1 MPEVD
6 FGDLVELAE
15 TPAAGDQLLI
25 RDVSA
30 AVGSRDKRIT
40 VANLAVAGPPGADGQ
55 DGAPG
60 ADGADGAPGADGAD
74 GADGLSAYEVA
85 VAEGFVGDETAW
97 LASLVGADGADG
109 ADGAPGADG
118 ADGAPGADG
127 SDADVTM
134 ANVVAALFP
143 LNTVAASGATETLV
157 MGVNDVTMDEACEF
171 TFPTVGAGR
180 HEFTLILRGAFTPTF
195 PASVDWPSATPPTYA
210 SPTEFS
216 FATVDSGT
224 TWLGVAAPGFG

>member
-1 MPEVD
+1 MPDVD
-6 FGDLVELAE
+6 LGDLVELTE
-15 TPAAGDQLLI
+15 PADGDLLLI

-30 AVGSRDKRIT
+30 AAGSRDKRVT
-40 VANLAVAGPPGADGQ
+40 VANLAVAGPAGADGA

-60 ADGADGAPGADGAD
+60 VDGADGAPGADGAD

-109 ADGAPGADG
+109 APGADG

-134 ANVVAALFP
+134 ANVTAALYP
-143 LNTVAASGATETLV
+143 LNTVAASGATETLL
-157 MGVNDVTMDEACEF
+157 MGVNDVTMDENCTF
-171 TFPTVGAGR
+171 TFPTVGTGR

-195 PASVDWPSATPPTYA
+195 PASVDWPSATAPTYA